1 VNGSPH
7 FVLFGT
13 PVRVEPTFFL
23 VAVYLSLSQREVGL
37 MVAWVAVMFVG
48 ILVHELGHAM
58 AYRAYGRGS
67 AIVLWGFGGLTF
79 SKTGLR
85 PGQHVLVSL
94 AGPITGLLL
103 LGLPAW
109 WLDRTDAVEGAT
121 ADAILGMVVF
131 VNIFWSVIN
140 LLPVLPLDGGNIA
153 RDLLTVVTKRP
164 AERPARYLSIAT
176 AVAAGLYGGVV
187 LESPF
192 ALILGGLLAF
202 TNFSALRKSDT
213 APFIRVQA
221 APSRRDQ
228 KALEERRAS
237 EGVSPA
243 PRPDAPDA
251 PLPLLEVANQA
262 FERGDTAMTMQTVER
277 LLAQKPY
284 PDVARSAVEL
294 RAWALLADHRA
305 DEAVQSLA
313 DLPRGRKANRY
324 LRAALHAASGG
335 ASEPEVD
342 DLVQAYLFA
351 GEGRDR
357 AHATEFVAW
366 WGLADRVAAG
376 LVAAGHDGIAAAR
389 QIEAA
394 LRGAGHVN
402 DADRVNARLLGQ
414 A

>member
-262 FERGDTAMTMQTVER
+262 FERGDTAM
-277 LLAQKPY
+277 
-284 PDVARSAVEL
+284 